1 MSESIEFII
10 VSEEE
15 LNEQPQIQEQQQ
27 EKHYPTIYTKI
38 NIDEITEI
46 KEDYPQEFK
55 QFCDDNQIIMPNI
68 TSKIGKACLL
78 MLHNPNKY
86 FDRETCNKAF
96 EKFNIISKDSIQPF
110 NKIEQ
115 LGLKTYN
122 SKNRSKYAIIYP
134 YELSKKH
141 KMRKDFKFDG
151 TDKQKNEEIDKI
163 KSTIQDDYIDV
174 PNSQWQLGHKNPES
188 EDNTNNNLV
197 LQPPIQGKY
206 RDKYIFL
213 DTLTK
218 IPTPKTIKNLYES
231 GNSPYTNDQLKELR
245 DYLNSLQNL

>member
-15 LNEQPQIQEQQQ
+15 LCEQTQKQEQENPQN
-27 EKHYPTIYTKI
+27 PTIYTRI
-38 NIDEITEI
+38 NIDDITEI

-55 QFCDDNQIIMPNI
+55 QFCIDNQLPIPNK
-68 TSKIGKACLL
+68 TTLIGNAYLL
-78 MLHNPNKY
+78 MLHNPYKY
-86 FDRETCNKAF
+86 FDRETCNQVFK
-96 EKFNIISKDSIQPF
+96 KFKIDTNDSIQQF
-110 NKIEQ
+110 NKPEQ
-115 LGLKTYN
+115 DGFKSYN
-122 SKNRSKYAIIYP
+122 SKNRGKYAIIYP

-218 IPTPKTIKNLYES
+218 IPTPKTIKKLYES

>member
-15 LNEQPQIQEQQQ
+15 LCEQTQKQEQQQ
-27 EKHYPTIYTKI
+27 PQHLTTYIRI
-38 NIDEITEI
+38 NIDDITEI

-55 QFCDDNQIIMPNI
+55 QFCDDNLIIMPTT

-78 MLHNPNKY
+78 MLHNPNNY
-86 FDRETCNKAF
+86 FDRETCNQVFK
-96 EKFNIISKDSIQPF
+96 KFNIVSKDSIQPF

-122 SKNRSKYAIIYP
+122 SKNKGKYAITYP

-151 TDKQKNEEIDKI
+151 TDEQKNTEIDKI
-163 KSTIQDDYIDV
+163 KSTIQNDYIDV

-188 EDNTNNNLV
+188 EDNSNNNLV

-206 RDKYIFL
+206 KDKYIFL

-231 GNSPYTNDQLKELR
+231 GKSPYTNDQLKELR
-245 DYLNSLQNL
+245 DYLNSLPNL